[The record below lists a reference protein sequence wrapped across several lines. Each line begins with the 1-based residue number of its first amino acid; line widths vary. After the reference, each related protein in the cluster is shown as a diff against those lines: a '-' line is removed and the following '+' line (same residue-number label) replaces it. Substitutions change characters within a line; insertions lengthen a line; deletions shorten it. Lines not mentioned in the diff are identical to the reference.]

1 MSSYRIGPPSLDSYF
16 QTYQDLI
23 RMSAN
28 EGRGRNLADVII
40 GTVLGEPGALESCDR
55 DLLVVDRRK
64 RHDNQD
70 K

>member
-1 MSSYRIGPPSLDSYF
+1 MSDHRDYAPSLDNYF

-23 RMSAN
+23 RMSAK
-28 EGRGRNLADVII
+28 EGRSRGLADVII
-40 GTVLGEPGALESCDR
+40 GAVLGEPGALESCDR